1 MLVRQDVVARRDEG
15 RKRPGASRR
24 PPGRS
29 GRPPPAGG
37 ALCVAASRP
46 RPRRCAR
53 GGARRWAARSSPR
66 PPCTRSCSSPRAGA
80 RRRGTARQPPGRCRR
95 TRRAGRGVVPGAHDG
110 VVQLQ
115 TGRQRVRGGG
125 HDILNQAVRV
135 NDARLV
141 HDVLAAR
148 AGVAADAHGE
158 VGAHVFLGA
167 AQFLVL
173 EREPSRRRA
182 GGRAASAPRGARP
195 VARKRGRGGVGN
207 RKGDDGHGG
216 KPRGRGRDARG
227 RVGFRPS
234 WSSRQTKTVSP
245 SERRRARKRI
255 VPARTAKAVF
265 GSSVARAPHTE
276 ARTRGESRP
285 SRGARIARGRS
296 LRTSRRGSSHADSVR
311 ARTAPSGSRSETRR
325 RSA

>member
-1 MLVRQDVVARRDEG
+1 MLQHH
-15 RKRPGASRR
+15 
-24 PPGRS
+24 
-29 GRPPPAGG
+29 
-37 ALCVAASRP
+37 
-46 RPRRCAR
+46 AR
-53 GGARRWAARSSPR
+53 GLGDV
-66 PPCTRSCSSPRAGA
+66 RAGA
-80 RRRGTARQPPGRCRR
+80 HADG
-95 TRRAGRGVVPGAHDG
+95 RRAHRLAHRVRARVRLPEPAHVGAGQHANHLAGVGGHDGQAVVSFQGRAHDG

-135 NDARLV
+135 NDACLV

-195 VARKRGRGGVGN
+195 PSQERGGEGGVGN

-227 RVGFRPS
+227 RVVAFVRRGLLD
-234 WSSRQTKTVSP
+234 TKTVSP

-255 VPARTAKAVF
+255 SFPREPRKQFSAAASRARLTPRHAHGASRVRLEALGSLADAVS
-265 GSSVARAPHTE
+265 GRAGE
-276 ARTRGESRP
+276 ARVP
-285 SRGARIARGRS
+285 
-296 LRTSRRGSSHADSVR
+296 ADSVR
-311 ARTAPSGSRSETRR
+311 APPLPVGPDLRRAGDLLEGTEPPS
-325 RSA
+325 